1 MNILQYTLL
10 SIKGRK
16 LNTAFTIVALTL
28 AVTLTF
34 LVIMLSSG
42 IEQGIKKQ
50 SATYDLIVGAEGSP
64 TQLVLNSV
72 MYLDAPTGNI
82 PYYIYEEMKEDDR
95 ILRAVPL
102 ALGDSYYGLPIVG
115 TTQDFFLPYRE
126 GLAERF
132 HLADGAWFEEPGDV
146 VLGSFVAKEAN
157 LSVGDTFTGN
167 HGLGENGDQH
177 GELTYKVV
185 GTLEPT
191 GTADDKG
198 IFTPIESVWLV
209 HEEEHE
215 EHEDAASDNEEGQ
228 HDEEHEEDE
237 LEITALMLK
246 PQQIGHI
253 PSLKEEM
260 DSIHEVQAIFPVRT
274 FRQLLETFD
283 YGKNLAYLLT
293 GVSIVLA
300 GLFIVFAI
308 ISSIHQRKQETS
320 ILRSLGVN
328 RNKILANVLLET
340 SILSGAGTILGI
352 VFAYLIFA
360 GLKMISL
367 SQFGLTLGDVGFP
380 VEYALYAGLVFVG
393 ATSIALLPI
402 LPSYLIKRKREL

>member
-16 LNTAFTIVALTL
+16 LNAAFTVVALTL

-72 MYLDAPTGNI
+72 MYLDAPIGNI
-82 PYYIYEEMKEDDR
+82 PYHIYEDMKEDDR

-177 GELTYKVV
+177 GGFTYKVV

-215 EHEDAASDNEEGQ
+215 EHEDAASDNEEEQ

-328 RNKILANVLLET
+328 RNKILANLLLET
-340 SILSGAGTILGI
+340 FILSGAGTILGI

-367 SQFGLTLGDVGFP
+367 SQFGLKLGDVGLP

-402 LPSYLIKRKREL
+402 LPSYLLNRKREF